1 METSAVW
8 REIHVIGVL
17 LIEDHLEY
25 RRTLS
30 RVIDGTKDMMCIG
43 QFSSIEDAQE
53 TFSKA
58 RRAKASD
65 IDVILL
71 DVGLPG
77 INGIDGLP
85 ILQQMAP
92 QTRIIVLTVFD
103 DPDKV
108 FRAICGR
115 ASGYL
120 LKSSEPAVIEQA
132 IRDVVAGGAPMS
144 PTVARRVLDLF
155 NRNFGAPAENDYRL
169 TDRENEVLK
178 LMADGLIKKEIAAE
192 LGVSP
197 HTVHTHLRN
206 IYDKLHVHTRSEAV
220 AKAIREGLV

>member
-1 METSAVW
+1 M
-8 REIHVIGVL
+8 
-17 LIEDHLEY
+17 
-25 RRTLS
+25 
-30 RVIDGTKDMMCIG
+30 IDAAEEMVCAG
-43 QFSSIEDAQE
+43 QFSSIEHVQE
-53 TFSKA
+53 SYNKG
-58 RRAKASD
+58 RRAKATD

-71 DVGLPG
+71 DVGLAG
-77 INGIDGLP
+77 VIGIDGLP
-85 ILQQMAP
+85 ILQKLAP
-92 QTRIIVLTVFD
+92 QARIIVLTVFD

-155 NRNFGAPAENDYRL
+155 NRNFGSPVENDYRL

-178 LMADGLIKKEIAAE
+178 LMAEGLIKKEIAAE

-206 IYDKLHVHTRSEAV
+206 IYEKLHVHTRSEAV
-220 AKAIREGLV
+220 SKAIREGLV

>member
-1 METSAVW
+1 MIRVY
-8 REIHVIGVL
+8 
-17 LIEDHLEY
+17 LIEDHVEY
-25 RRTLS
+25 RRSLC
-30 RVIDGTKDMMCIG
+30 RVIDAAADMVCPG
-43 QFSSIEDAQE
+43 QFGSIEDTQE
-53 TFSKA
+53 MLADQTVA
-58 RRAKASD
+58 TRERP
-65 IDVILL
+65 DVILL

-77 INGIDGLP
+77 VDGIEGLP
-85 ILQQMAP
+85 ILHRLAP
-92 QTRIIVLTVFD
+92 DARIIVLTVFD

-108 FRAICGR
+108 FRSLCGR

-155 NRNFGAPAENDYRL
+155 NRNFGLPLANDYRL
-169 TDRENEVLK
+169 TDREYEVLK
-178 LMADGLIKKEIAAE
+178 LMADGLIKKQIASR
-192 LGVSP
+192 LKVSP